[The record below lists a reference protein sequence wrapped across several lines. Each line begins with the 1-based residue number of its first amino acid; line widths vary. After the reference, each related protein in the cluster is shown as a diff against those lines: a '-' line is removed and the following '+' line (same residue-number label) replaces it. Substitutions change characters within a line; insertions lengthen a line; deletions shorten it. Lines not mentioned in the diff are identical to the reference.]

1 MYASDHKNAK
11 KKSVQLSGQLWVTF
25 NILGHPVVKAEKKVY
40 QKWKCTKQKL
50 SDIVQV
56 NVPIFFHFDEISKI
70 RSLQ

>member
-50 SDIVQV
+50 SEIVQV
-56 NVPIFFHFDEISKI
+56 NVPIFFILKKSQK
-70 RSLQ
+70 

>member
-25 NILGHPVVKAEKKVY
+25 NILGHPVVVKAEKKVY

-50 SDIVQV
+50 SEIVQV
-56 NVPIFFHFDEISKI
+56 TVPIFFILT
-70 RSLQ
+70 RSQK